1 MSKIELIDYVA
12 NSSSKLLVNKK
23 IDGVHKQRLYNHMQA
38 NMSTDVVDRIFSNA
52 YKALNLFASPEV
64 ADGNLSKILCLGKV
78 QSGKTAFFITTT
90 AVAFDNGYQI
100 SYILGGTKTALLNQ
114 NYIRAT
120 GEFSNDSDIVV
131 LDIKKIKYDDIRENL
146 SHNKKIVVLVLKNA
160 AERTNLGKLRGFVEE
175 FSDIPSIIIDDEGD
189 EVSPGAPKQ
198 KKKNVRAGKTH
209 DVITEIITSPKCCTY
224 LSVTATPQANLLL
237 STIDEISPDYAI
249 LVEPGEGYTG
259 GNAYHDIMDNHHVVE
274 IRDTDDFEDSIPTS
288 FTDCLYFF
296 IFACCLQRA
305 KGFTKPYSMLVHPS
319 SLTVIHNV
327 IKSKI
332 DDYIEGFVKILKD
345 PQHVAY
351 ADAIDNIK
359 KCYDNYVQEN
369 PSCEYSFADV
379 IEHLSQVYDEIKTY
393 QFNIS
398 SNGKASMKEA
408 EDDDSLYKIYVG
420 GNMLGRGLTIENLIV
435 TYIYR
440 DSKVTAIDTL
450 YQRARWFGYKQSYF
464 DVCKVYMTQ
473 ALKRKFIATV
483 ENENDM
489 WNSINAFLM
498 ANIQIKKF
506 PRVFTLNEDKLILTR
521 KSVSNTIVLARTNPG
536 YSYDKSVWYDYEG
549 AERRA
554 NRELFCSFFEKWK
567 ENGAPITFDTAGEQ
581 THYVIEMSYRDFYE
595 SFLSQYHFP
604 KGSKFGARIFQNML
618 DKVKQNQVEDKV
630 YVMIMRYKTHQQR
643 SLIAS
648 GQAIKELPQGS
659 NASTN
664 YDGDKNLRG
673 FTDKFYMQLHLVYHD
688 HSQKEDFVP
697 MLALNNPITQF
708 NVKFVTGDNDYETV

>member
-1 MSKIELIDYVA
+1 MGKIELIDYVGDS
-12 NSSSKLLVNKK
+12 NHKLLVNKK
-23 IDGVHKQRLYNHMQA
+23 IDGVHKQRLYAHMQQK
-38 NMSTDVVDRIFSNA
+38 MSVNVVDRIFANA
-52 YKALNLFASPEV
+52 YKALNLFACPNTSER
-64 ADGNLSKILCLGKV
+64 NLSKILCLGKV

-131 LDIKKIKYDDIRENL
+131 LDIKTIDYENITENL
-146 SHNKKIVVLVLKNA
+146 SKNKKIVVLVLKNA
-160 AERTNLGKLRGFVEE
+160 AEKTNLGKLKQFVDE

-189 EVSPGAPKQ
+189 EVTPGAPKQ
-198 KKKNVRAGKTH
+198 KKKNIRAGKTH
-209 DVITEIITSPKCCTY
+209 DVITEIITTPKCCTY

-237 STIDEISPDYAI
+237 STIDEMSPDYAI

-259 GNAYHDIMDNHHVVE
+259 GNSYHDIMDNPHVIE
-274 IRDTDDFEDSIPTS
+274 IRDTDDFEDSIPAS
-288 FTDCLYFF
+288 FTESLYFF

-305 KGFTKPYSMLVHPS
+305 KGLTKPYSMLVHPS
-319 SLTVIHNV
+319 SLTVIHNI

-332 DDYIEGFVKILKD
+332 DDYIDGFVKILKD

-351 ADAIDNIK
+351 TDAIDNIK
-359 KCYDNYVQEN
+359 KCYEIYVKENLLCNYTFN
-369 PSCEYSFADV
+369 DV
-379 IEHLSQVYDEIKTY
+379 ISQLPYVYDEIKTY
-393 QFNIS
+393 QFNVS
-398 SNGKASMKEA
+398 SNGRVSMKEA
-408 EDDDSLYKIYVG
+408 EFDESLYKIYIG

-464 DVCKVYMTQ
+464 DVCRVYMTH
-473 ALKRKFIATV
+473 ALKRKFLATV

-498 ANIQIKKF
+498 ANIQIKEF
-506 PRVFTLNEDKLILTR
+506 PRIFTLNEDKLILTR
-521 KSVSNTIVLARTNPG
+521 KSVSNTIILSRVNPG
-536 YSYDKSVWYDYEG
+536 YSYDKNVWYDSEG
-549 AERRA
+549 VERRE

-567 ENGAPITFDTAGEQ
+567 EHGTPISFDTTGEQ
-581 THYVIEMSYRDFYE
+581 THYIIEMTYSDFYYA
-595 SFLSQYHFP
+595 FLTQYHFP
-604 KGSKFGARIFQNML
+604 KGSKFGPNIFQNIL
-618 DKVKQNQVEDKV
+618 NKVKLNHAEDKI
-630 YVMIMRYKTHQQR
+630 YVMVMRYKTHQQR

-648 GQAIKELPQGS
+648 GHAIKELPQGS
-659 NASTN
+659 NTSTN
-664 YDGDKNLRG
+664 YDGDKNLHG
-673 FTDKFYMQLHLVYHD
+673 FSDKFYIQLHLVYHD
-688 HSQKEDFVP
+688 NSNKDDFVP

-708 NVKFVTGDNDYETV
+708 NVKFVTGDNDYETI